1 MRLKDRSGLQLDD
14 LGLDQDGNDLA
25 CGEAEGAVVQGAQ
38 KLGDGARM
46 RRDADPGLVVGDE
59 DVVEDRLGTGR
70 KGFGRLA
77 VAGMPELVGL
87 REAGLELVEGEQL
100 GDVGLRAPV
109 IQRLA
114 GSKSELPKEGKSPCL
129 TSGCMSAESCL
140 L

>member
-1 MRLKDRSGLQLDD
+1 MRRKDRSGLQINN
-14 LGLDQDGNDLA
+14 LGLNQDGNDLA
-25 CGEAEGAVVQGAQ
+25 RGEAEDAVVQSAQ

-59 DVVEDRLGTGR
+59 DVVEDRLGTSG

-77 VAGMPELVGL
+77 VVGMPEFVCL

-100 GDVGLRAPV
+100 GDVGLRAGV

-114 GSKSELPKEGKSPCL
+114 GSKSELPRKETHL
-129 TSGCMSAESCL
+129 A
-140 L
+140 